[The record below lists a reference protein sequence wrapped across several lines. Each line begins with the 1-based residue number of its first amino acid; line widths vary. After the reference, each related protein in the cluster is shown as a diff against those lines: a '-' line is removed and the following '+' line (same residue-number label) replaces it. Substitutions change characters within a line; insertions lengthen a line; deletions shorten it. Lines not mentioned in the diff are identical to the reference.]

1 MRCFHPELAKNHSPR
16 FFVYSACSV
25 VFLSGIAAF
34 GALNV
39 SGLLTK

>member
-1 MRCFHPELAKNHSPR
+1 LAKNHRPL
-16 FFVYSACSV
+16 FFAYSMCSV